1 MRAVFF
7 LLPDQVKRRE
17 LRCSAIFSVLL
28 FLSLLCPFS
37 ASGSPLSLG
46 IDRLEAS
53 HFSELREK
61 RVGLITNRAGVTGKG
76 EADYITML
84 RGGVNLLFLMAPEH
98 GFSADIEAGRAVG
111 PSAAAGSLP
120 VHSLYGESKKPD
132 EKLLGSIDILLFD
145 LQDVGTRCYTYIS
158 TMKNAMESCGKTGT
172 AFMVLDRPNPV
183 IPLRAEGFM
192 VAPGYGSF
200 VGAVD
205 VPFVHSMT
213 VGEIAIYLKNRFYPH
228 LDLRVIPMQGYSRG
242 LFADEYP
249 DLPFVSPS
257 PNIRNVDT
265 AILYPALVFLE
276 GTSVSEGRGSDAP
289 FRQFGAPFID
299 SRKLLAEFAAFRL
312 EGVAA
317 DTVSF
322 VPASDKFKG
331 AACRGLKLR
340 LTDRKAFSPFRT
352 AAAIMLSL
360 RKLYPEQTGF
370 SEKGAFFDKLA
381 GTPRFREMIVQQKPL
396 DAIMRESS
404 EQVAKFRRLAAVKLL
419 YP

>member
-1 MRAVFF
+1 MRANVY
-7 LLPDQVKRRE
+7 LLRDLVRRRE
-17 LRCSAIFSVLL
+17 LRFSAIFALFL
-28 FLSLLCPFS
+28 FLSLSCPFS
-37 ASGSPLSLG
+37 VSGSPLSLG

-53 HFSELREK
+53 HFSELRGK

-76 EADYITML
+76 EADYIAML
-84 RGGVNLLFLMAPEH
+84 RGGVSLQFLMAPEH

-111 PSAAAGSLP
+111 PATAAGSLP
-120 VHSLYGESKKPD
+120 IHSLYGESKKPD
-132 EKLLGSIDILLFD
+132 EKLLGTIDILLFD

-158 TMKNAMESCGKTGT
+158 TMKNAMEACGKTGT

-192 VAPGYGSF
+192 VATGYGSF

-242 LFADEYP
+242 RFADEYP
-249 DLPFVSPS
+249 DMPFVSPS
-257 PNIRNVDT
+257 PNIRNVET

-299 SRKLLAEFAAFRL
+299 SRKFLSELATFRL
-312 EGVAA
+312 EGMVA

-331 AACRGLKLR
+331 VACHGLKLR
-340 LTDRKAFSPFRT
+340 VTDRKAFSPFRT

-360 RKLYPEQTGF
+360 HKLYPDKIAFGD
-370 SEKGAFFDKLA
+370 KGAFFDKLA
-381 GTPRFREMIVQQKPL
+381 GTPRFRKMIVQQKPL
-396 DAIMRESS
+396 EAIMRESS
-404 EQVAKFRRLAAVKLL
+404 EEVATFRRSRAVTLL